1 MRIGL
6 VSGDGLP
13 TSGLLTIFRN
23 VLDVGVADGLI
34 DLPVPADLGYSWRP
48 DKGLFHPAGDI
59 VDGYPPWLQVV
70 DSSDVARAVEP
81 DPAAMWQEVRAQVA
95 HAETLSDV
103 ARAALHARIETVAA
117 GYETHFLD
125 WMTQN
130 DVDWVV
136 AVNMTL
142 SDAVPVTLGLH
153 RAARAR
159 YGNGRRRGGVVFWDH
174 DLFGSCGIF
183 EAGRR
188 LYPTEPNEFT
198 PLPTAE
204 PHVRWLVVSD
214 ELAAE
219 AQRYPTP
226 ARPWVVPN
234 VLPTVP
240 TGPLQA
246 RHLAFAEQRGLAPD
260 RPLIL
265 VPVRVFRIKGVEI
278 SIELLAATK
287 AECRRLGLP
296 VPYLLVF
303 GSLDEDPEYSQEV
316 LAWTREQGVTDDV
329 VFLGGVPLGGFLD
342 RNGRWRLDEVDLLR
356 LAAARNGLVAF
367 TPNTPSV
374 ETIGL
379 GPALASCAGMPC
391 VVTPYNAFEK
401 VYGSDFK
408 CLFIGE
414 HAGAIAE
421 AARLVTRVIH
431 DPETRHSVGGGA
443 ANREILRRIF
453 PADEWRSILR
463 EMRRSLDEP
472 PPGSISA
479 YPLPA
484 DSL

>member
-1 MRIGL
+1 LTGATTRASTPIRIGL

-23 VLDVGVADGLI
+23 VLDIGIAHRLV

-48 DKGLFHPAGDI
+48 DKGLFHPTGDI
-59 VDGYPPWLQVV
+59 VDGYPPWLRVV
-70 DSSDVARAVEP
+70 DSSGVARDVEP
-81 DPAAMWQEVRAQVA
+81 DPAAMWHEVRAQVA
-95 HAETLSDV
+95 HAETLSEA
-103 ARAALHARIETVAA
+103 ARAALHARIEPVAA
-117 GYETHFLD
+117 AYQAHFVD
-125 WMTQN
+125 WMTRN
-130 DVDWVV
+130 DIDWVV

-159 YGNGRRRGGVVFWDH
+159 YGDGRRSGGVVFWDH

-183 EAGRR
+183 EAGQR

-219 AQRYPTP
+219 AERYPTP
-226 ARPWVVPN
+226 ATPRVVPN

-240 TGPLQA
+240 TGPLEA
-246 RHLAFAEQRGLAPD
+246 RHLAFAEQRGLAPG

-278 SIELLAATK
+278 SIELIAAVK
-287 AECRRLGLP
+287 AECHRTGLP

-303 GSLDEDPEYSQEV
+303 GSLDEDPEYAREV
-316 LAWTREQGVTDDV
+316 LARADALGVTDDV
-329 VFLGGVPLGGFLD
+329 VFLGGVPLGGFED
-342 RNGRWRLDEVDLLR
+342 RDGRWRLDEVDLLR
-356 LAAARNGLVAF
+356 LAAATNGMVVF

-391 VVTPYNAFEK
+391 AVTPYNAFEK
-401 VYGSDFK
+401 VYGSEYR
-408 CLFIGE
+408 CLFIGD
-414 HAGAIAE
+414 HPGAIAE
-421 AARLVTRVIH
+421 AGRLVTQAIY
-431 DPETRHSVGGGA
+431 DPETRNSVGGGA
-443 ANREILRRIF
+443 ANLEILRRVF
-453 PADEWRSILR
+453 PADEWWNVLQELR
-463 EMRRSLDEP
+463 QPR
-472 PPGSISA
+472 
-479 YPLPA
+479 
-484 DSL
+484 